1 LAARLATVATKC
13 AADLLLTGDDLS
25 AMIPAIAEGRR
36 AHDNLRRF
44 LHYALSAGI
53 AEVIIMLTGP
63 VFGFSLPLQAGQ
75 ILWVN
80 LLTHGLPG
88 VAMGSE
94 PAAANVL
101 ARPPRPP
108 REQLLDAGMARDVG
122 VLGVVIAAASLVAGG
137 CARSEDRPW
146 QSTIF
151 ITLAFAQLVVAL
163 ALRPRQTAG
172 QRLQVSRSVTLGRT
186 VTGR

>member
-13 AADLLLTGDDLS
+13 AADLVLTGDDLS

-44 LHYALSAGI
+44 LHYALSGGI

-137 CARSEDRPW
+137 YAAPRIDHGRAPSSSPWRLHSSLWRSHCDHVR
-146 QSTIF
+146 
-151 ITLAFAQLVVAL
+151 
-163 ALRPRQTAG
+163 RQVNDCRCRG
-172 QRLQVSRSVTLGRT
+172 Q
-186 VTGR
+186 